1 MKSRMVTIILLIL
14 ITIVFVGCSPS
25 PDGAVKGFFKA
36 LDKGKIDDAMEYLS
50 TSALNTLGR
59 DKWKSALA
67 GAVDDIQSK
76 GGISS
81 IEIVDKKVHGDIAT
95 VTVKVTFGDGRSETD
110 TIDLIKENGKW
121 KIQIAP

>member
-1 MKSRMVTIILLIL
+1 M
-14 ITIVFVGCSPS
+14 
-25 PDGAVKGFFKA
+25 
-36 LDKGKIDDAMEYLS
+36 
-50 TSALNTLGR
+50 NTLGR

-95 VTVKVTFGDGRSETD
+95 VTVKVTFGDGSSETD

-121 KIQIAP
+121 KIQIVP